1 MVLIYLGL
9 KIWSHKTFKPPPPFQ
24 AGYGNQE
31 SNVLKKTL
39 IKDMK
44 IRGGQNL
51 TAIIILSPY
60 IIWCE
65 NQKGEQYFATIISQR
80 GYGNQR
86 WGGSKYFTETSSS
99 LVGFWKQMG
108 VQNISVIIFWNPS
121 PIGYE
126 NQSTGSILLKPHYTC
141 ILRKYQTNKLLV
153 SQYPDKSLHLNIE
166 ISHHNNTK
174 KTTRVNKHNFFFI

>member
-1 MVLIYLGL
+1 MKPAPIKFCSQISYNMVLIYLGL

-86 WGGSKYFTETSSS
+86 WGGR
-99 LVGFWKQMG
+99 
-108 VQNISVIIFWNPS
+108 NISQKPLA
-121 PIGYE
+121 
-126 NQSTGSILLKPHYTC
+126 LL
-141 ILRKYQTNKLLV
+141 
-153 SQYPDKSLHLNIE
+153 
-166 ISHHNNTK
+166 
-174 KTTRVNKHNFFFI
+174 